1 MPCADDL
8 EEEVRA
14 LGPEGEIT
22 DFVTDEESRGLVVVE
37 FFEEGSIGLG
47 SDELIDHVDGT
58 GEEDLEIGVACGV
71 GDAFG
76 QEGFSSAWV
85 TDQYHIPVFGDEVEV
100 EEVEDLGFLVL
111 PGFVVV
117 EIEGVDG
124 DFFIQSGL
132 LETEF
137 DGVLQSMLR
146 FGFSELMEDIEGV
159 VVFLFGLLD
168 DGFQLLRHDSESELD
183 EFFFRSLEFSHD
195 GFLLLIMKA
204 SYSAKE
210 GSSRRIRLSF
220 SCWSR
225 TGG

>member
-8 EEEVRA
+8 EEEVGA

-22 DFVTDEESRGLVVVE
+22 KLVTNEESRGLIVVE
-37 FFEEGSIGLG
+37 LSEEGSIGLG
-47 SDELIDHVDGT
+47 SDEMIDHVDGT
-58 GEEDLEIGVACGV
+58 GEEGLEIGVAGGV

-76 QEGFSSAWV
+76 QEGFPGAGV
-85 TDQYHIPVFGDEVEV
+85 ADQYHIPVLGDEVQV
-100 EEVEDLGFLVL
+100 EEVEDLGFLLL

-124 DFFIQSGL
+124 DFFIQFGL

-137 DGVLQSMLR
+137 DGVLESMLR

-168 DGFQLLRHDSESELD
+168 DGFQLLSHDSESELD
-183 EFFFRSLEFSHD
+183 EFFFGSLEFSHD
-195 GFLLLIMKA
+195 GF
-204 SYSAKE
+204 
-210 GSSRRIRLSF
+210 SF
-220 SCWSR
+220 
-225 TGG
+225 